1 LRVVPESRRNEVL
14 SFIRMGLEDFSISRS
29 VARARGWGVPVPG
42 DPGQVMYVWFDALTN
57 YITALDYA
65 HDGPLYQRYW
75 VESPQRVNT
84 IGKGVIRFHAV
95 YWPAMLLSAGGR
107 PPSTVFVHGYISVGG
122 QKMSKSLGNVVDVY
136 DLVEKYGAEAVR
148 YFLLREVPATA
159 DADFTYE
166 KFEARYNS
174 DLANDLGNL
183 LNRAVSMVHR
193 YRGGTVPAPG
203 ASDALDTELRTI
215 AEGIPARVETALAG
229 YDPQEALD
237 AIWELVKRAN
247 QYVEQ
252 NQPWTLAKTAKGGDA
267 GAASRLDSVL
277 YNLSESL
284 RLLAIHLAPFLPAT
298 AAGIAAQLGQPDTL
312 DTAYAEA
319 VRWGGTAPGSIVAE
333 AHPLFPRLQ

>member
-1 LRVVPESRRNEVL
+1 
-14 SFIRMGLEDFSISRS
+14 
-29 VARARGWGVPVPG
+29 
-42 DPGQVMYVWFDALTN
+42 
-57 YITALDYA
+57 
-65 HDGPLYQRYW
+65 
-75 VESPQRVNT
+75 
-84 IGKGVIRFHAV
+84 
-95 YWPAMLLSAGGR
+95 
-107 PPSTVFVHGYISVGG
+107 
-122 QKMSKSLGNVVDVY
+122 VVDVY

-237 AIWELVKRAN
+237 AGENGQRRRCRRGEPPRQRAL
-247 QYVEQ
+247 
-252 NQPWTLAKTAKGGDA
+252 QPVRVAAPAGDPSGPVPA
-267 GAASRLDSVL
+267 RDSRRDRGAVGAA
-277 YNLSESL
+277 
-284 RLLAIHLAPFLPAT
+284 
-298 AAGIAAQLGQPDTL
+298 
-312 DTAYAEA
+312 
-319 VRWGGTAPGSIVAE
+319 
-333 AHPLFPRLQ
+333 